1 MLIVHRYTKLG
12 KNLVK
17 CIDVTRTKLENTSL
31 SAHSIS
37 QGMWDGKAEG
47 ESGEDDRYSSAFG
60 QTATNDAQKR
70 QKSRFAPHNSG
81 FSQKE
86 AKTPRGIHHGGTVTD
101 DPQKYKIPVEE

>member
-1 MLIVHRYTKLG
+1 MAR
-12 KNLVK
+12 
-17 CIDVTRTKLENTSL
+17 RRE
-31 SAHSIS
+31 
-37 QGMWDGKAEG
+37 

-60 QTATNDAQKR
+60 LTATNDAQKR

-86 AKTPRGIHHGGTVTD
+86 AKKPRGIHHGGTVTD